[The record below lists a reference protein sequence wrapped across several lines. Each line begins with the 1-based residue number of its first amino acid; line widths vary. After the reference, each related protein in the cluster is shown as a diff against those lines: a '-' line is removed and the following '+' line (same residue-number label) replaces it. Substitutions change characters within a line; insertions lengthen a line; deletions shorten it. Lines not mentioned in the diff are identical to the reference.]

1 MSQETWDLRVLEVCK
16 AHLAQQGSLEDGA
29 VLEVMEP
36 EACLDKQAPRVTVAL
51 MVWLG
56 CRERK
61 AIEVTLVLLA
71 RPESQEMME
80 KGVTMEKLGP
90 GGCLGSLDHVVCLGQ
105 KAPLAHLDLLV

>member
-16 AHLAQQGSLEDGA
+16 VHPAQQGSLEDGA
-29 VLEVMEP
+29 VLGVMVP

-71 RPESQEMME
+71 RQDSQEMME

-105 KAPLAHLDLLV
+105 KAPLARLDLLV

>member
-16 AHLAQQGSLEDGA
+16 VHPAQQGSLEDGA
-29 VLEVMEP
+29 VLVVMVP

-71 RPESQEMME
+71 RRDSQEMME

-90 GGCLGSLDHVVCLGQ
+90 GGCLGSLDHEVCLGQ
-105 KAPLAHLDLLV
+105 KAPLARLDLLV